1 MADLPALWTYS
12 LLVPLGVAIATY
24 GTLIGASGGI
34 LIVPTL
40 LLLYSHE
47 SANTIASVSLAVI
60 FLNAVSAT
68 LAYGHMHRIDYR
80 AGLLFAGCALP
91 AGFLGAYMTSF
102 LSRRLFELAL
112 SAFILSVAAFI
123 FLRPTPTHHDYQAMS
138 RETIHRLTD
147 FKWRGADWHPARRTS
162 LSARTGTIISRIMA
176 GGLLLMSIRLVIHA
190 FEI

>member
-1 MADLPALWTYS
+1 MADLPAPWTYS

-24 GTLIGASGGI
+24 GTLIGAGGGI

-60 FLNAVSAT
+60 FLHAVSAT

-80 AGLLFAGCALP
+80 AGLLFAGCAVP

-147 FKWRGADWHPARRTS
+147 FKWRGADWHPARRTI
-162 LSARTGTIISRIMA
+162 LSARYWDVHQPEHGRWTSVDR
-176 GGLLLMSIRLVIHA
+176 
-190 FEI
+190 